1 MDEHEISSIE
11 TKTANPILDKL
22 DTTLGFVLYGFLF
35 TSIPILFRLL
45 TTGSILS
52 AIWPHAVNTLEWTMW
67 AREYVQFMPMFF
79 FILACTTYVL
89 RQPKIVN
96 TRWVQRILDFSS
108 GILLCML
115 ALYFLLDV
123 FYLQG
128 AFLLLPTV
136 YAALFLTVLIGRFG
150 APRLRTLGET
160 KITPSRTLHIIAVFM
175 CSWLLLPGLPA
186 SFGFAPSPPDTPLF
200 GYGANPG
207 PFLVDV
213 VQLPYDL
220 PVEVEKIRGDTE
232 SAIDFSIYLYLPNL
246 NDANLSKIPL
256 AILLHGFLYPD
267 QEAYTDWIHHLAAK
281 GIAVA
286 FIQYPSDIWPKG
298 VDDFSPTEKAGMS
311 DFMQHTYRNLSI
323 RSALDVLDTEILGE
337 DRPEAVNSILD
348 SVEISTDEL
357 WIGGHSLGAAYSF
370 FVVDYAIKK
379 GWGQQALMIDLES
392 PASRPSQPNL
402 QPTWTSLPEN
412 TIIHS
417 VVTQDDMSVGSCAGA
432 YMHDYFAIQ
441 AGNNSVFIE
450 VPSDKYGFPR
460 MVASHYL
467 QTNPAHD
474 ALADW
479 AFYRRID
486 AQADWLTAE
495 SRNDTITIDW
505 ARNYLLDKAM
515 LAPMGE
521 WSDGTP
527 VLPLNIFFGED
538 VRLKKYQDC

>member
-1 MDEHEISSIE
+1 MDEHESSSSE
-11 TKTANPILDKL
+11 TNTANPILVRL
-22 DTTLGFVLYGFLF
+22 DTTPILILLGFFF
-35 TSIPILFRLL
+35 TATPILYRLFV
-45 TTGSILS
+45 TGSILS

-67 AREYVQFMPMFF
+67 AREHVQFMPMLFF
-79 FILACTTYVL
+79 LLACTTYAL
-89 RQPKIVN
+89 RQPKVVN
-96 TRWVQRILDFSS
+96 ARWVQRALDISA
-108 GILLCML
+108 GALLCML
-115 ALYFLLDV
+115 TLYFLLDI

-160 KITPSRTLHIIAVFM
+160 KIARSRTLHIIAVFS

-186 SFGFAPSPPDTPLF
+186 SFGFAPSPPEAPVI
-200 GYGANPG
+200 GYGASPG
-207 PFLVDV
+207 PFSVDV
-213 VQLPYDL
+213 VQVPYKLPD
-220 PVEVEKIRGDTE
+220 EVEQIRGDTE

-246 NDANLSKIPL
+246 NDENLSKIPL

-286 FIQYPSDIWPKG
+286 FIQYPSDIWPEG
-298 VDDFSPTEKAGMS
+298 VEDFSPTEKEGMS

-323 RSALDVLDTEILGE
+323 RSALDALNTEILVE
-337 DRPEAVNSILD
+337 DRPETINSILG
-348 SVEISTDEL
+348 SVAISTDEL
-357 WIGGHSLGAAYSF
+357 WVGGHSLGASYSF
-370 FVVDYAIKK
+370 FVVDYALEK

-392 PASRPSQPNL
+392 PAPRPSQPNL
-402 QPTWTSLPEN
+402 QPTWSSLPQN

-432 YMHDYFAIQ
+432 YMHEYFANQ
-441 AGNNSVFIE
+441 AGENSVFIE
-450 VPSDKYGFPR
+450 VQSDKYGFPR

-474 ALADW
+474 SLADW

-495 SRNDTITIDW
+495 SRNDTFTIDW
-505 ARNYLLDKAM
+505 ARNYLLDDAM
-515 LAPMGE
+515 LSPMGQ

-527 VLPLNIFFGED
+527 VLPLNLIFGED
-538 VRLKKYQDC
+538 ARVKKYQDC